1 MASNYGTKYISAH
14 PEKKDVK
21 NESEGESEREGE
33 NSRGPQIRD

>member
-1 MASNYGTKYISAH
+1 MASNYGTKYISG